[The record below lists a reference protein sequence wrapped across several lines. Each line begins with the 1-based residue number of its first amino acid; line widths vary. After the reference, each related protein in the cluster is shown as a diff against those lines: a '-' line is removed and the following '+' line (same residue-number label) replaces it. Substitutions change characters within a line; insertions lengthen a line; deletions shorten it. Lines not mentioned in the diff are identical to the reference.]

1 LAKRVFCICTKS
13 DIAAAGVF
21 EELVKSCKY
30 PFEFFEVSVQTGAGL
45 EKLPTMIFNQ
55 LGIIR
60 IYAKPPGKPADM
72 NEPFTMP
79 AGSTVQDL
87 AQAIHR
93 QLAEKLQSARIWGTG
108 VYDGQ
113 NVQLSHVLH
122 DKDIVELHFG

>member
-1 LAKRVFCICTKS
+1 
-13 DIAAAGVF
+13 
-21 EELVKSCKY
+21 VKSSKY
-30 PFEFFEVSVQTGAGL
+30 PFKFIEVSAKTGAGF
-45 EKLPTMIFNQ
+45 EKLPRVFFSQ

-72 NEPFTMP
+72 DEPFTMP

-87 AQAIHR
+87 ANSIHR

-108 VYDGQ
+108 VHPGQ
-113 NVQLSHVLH
+113 NVQLTHVLH

>member
-1 LAKRVFCICTKS
+1 MSKKAFCICTKS
-13 DIAAAGVF
+13 DIAAASVF
-21 EELVKSCKY
+21 EELIKSCKY

-45 EKLPTMIFNQ
+45 EKLPAMIFSQ

-60 IYAKPPGKPADM
+60 IYAKPPGKPPDM

-79 AGSTVQDL
+79 ASSTVQDL
-87 AQAIHR
+87 ANSIHR

-113 NVQLSHVLH
+113 NVQLTHILH

>member
-1 LAKRVFCICTKS
+1 
-13 DIAAAGVF
+13 
-21 EELVKSCKY
+21 
-30 PFEFFEVSVQTGAGL
+30 
-45 EKLPTMIFNQ
+45 